1 MRNPQNGL
9 NFKRGTIAIKLVE
22 ILHLEQCD
30 RLVKKL
36 PMRSLTQIRDGHRVE
51 ITPKSLQPTEPKSSW
66 LFVKC
71 IS

>member
-36 PMRSLTQIRDGHRVE
+36 PMRSLTQIRDGHRVKNH
-51 ITPKSLQPTEPKSSW
+51 TKVLTAN
-66 LFVKC
+66 
-71 IS
+71 